1 MLCSLYCNY
10 KYSFVLFFFLR
21 GKRSLLSPHCFALS
35 VCRENKG
42 FVSRPWTRPDG
53 STHMFPSKVGFL
65 PLASCS
71 ETHACAG
78 ENLFHLISGVS
89 ISDTRYFSQGLCL
102 CDSTFWVAGEQWPV
116 VAAWGC
122 CSCDLGRA
130 AGLGV
135 VFRAV
140 VTDERWLRA
149 ARSPALPRNKGM
161 RLPADRVKGLS
172 QGWWGRSWLP
182 SHLPD
187 NPDESRSSQTCRLLF
202 SQRFWT
208 PIVSPC
214 NWR

>member
-1 MLCSLYCNY
+1 MLCSLYSNY
-10 KYSFVLFFFLR
+10 KYSFFFFFLR

-42 FVSRPWTRPDG
+42 FVSWLWTQPDG

-89 ISDTRYFSQGLCL
+89 ISDACYFSQGLCL

-116 VAAWGC
+116 VAVWGC

-135 VFRAV
+135 VFRVV

-161 RLPADRVKGLS
+161 RLPADKSERPFA
-172 QGWWGRSWLP
+172 RSVGAVLA
-182 SHLPD
+182 SFSS
-187 NPDESRSSQTCRLLF
+187 SRQPRWITQLTDVPFIIFTAILDTHCF
-202 SQRFWT
+202 SM
-208 PIVSPC
+208 
-214 NWR
+214 